1 MHRQMIRL
9 LAILWAGA
17 VSAHELTPTYPKPSP
32 SPIQGVTRFE
42 MSLFNARKD
51 VEYYALAVIDK
62 HGGLMR
68 FAAVDRIL
76 AVPYG
81 ERRDFDVYIRN
92 DDLPR
97 ARYICT
103 QSKVFASKSSAPL
116 VSSTICSRVDGE
128 LP

>member
-1 MHRQMIRL
+1 MIRL

-17 VSAHELTPTYPKPSP
+17 VSAHEMTPTYPKPSP

-42 MSLFNARKD
+42 MSLFNARRD

-62 HGGLMR
+62 DGEFMR

-81 ERRDFDVYIRN
+81 TRQDFDVYIRN

-103 QSKVFASKSSAPL
+103 QSKVFTSKSNSPL